1 LFVYTN
7 LLEEKMNNPNGPQN
21 PVARQNGIVVQEM
34 PDEVLVY
41 DLDTNK
47 AHCLNQSAAFV
58 WKSCDGS
65 NSVMDIV
72 RQFESQGRG
81 KVTEDFVWLA
91 IDQLNENGLLEN
103 KLAPKF
109 NSQSRR
115 QVLKTIGLASV
126 VALPIIASLVAPKQA
141 LGVVTCACTSNAACS
156 QPANAGCQSTTFC
169 NRLGLCA
176 PDPPTPRQAGSTSSA
191 G

>member
-1 LFVYTN
+1 
-7 LLEEKMNNPNGPQN
+7 MNNPNGPQN
-21 PVARQNGIVVQEM
+21 PMARQNGLVVQEM

-72 RQFESQGRG
+72 QQFEREGRG

-91 IDQLNENGLLEN
+91 IDQLGENGLLEN
-103 KLAPKF
+103 KISPNF
-109 NSQSRR
+109 NGQSRR
-115 QVLKTIGLASV
+115 QVLKTIGFASV
-126 VALPIIASLVAPKQA
+126 VALPIIASLVAPKRA
-141 LGVVTCACTSNAACS
+141 LGVATCACASDQMCTT
-156 QPANAGCQSTTFC
+156 PANAGCPSTTHC
-169 NRLGLCA
+169 NNLGLCA
-176 PDPPTPRQAGSTSSA
+176 PGPQPNKGTTKAG
-191 G
+191 

>member
-1 LFVYTN
+1 
-7 LLEEKMNNPNGPQN
+7 MNNPNGPQN
-21 PVARQNGIVVQEM
+21 PVARQSGLVVQEM

-65 NSVMDIV
+65 NTVSDIV
-72 RQFESQGRG
+72 QQFESNGRG

-103 KLAPKF
+103 KVAPRF
-109 NSQSRR
+109 RGQSRR

-126 VALPIIASLVAPKQA
+126 AALPVIASLVAPKSA
-141 LGVVTCACTSNAACS
+141 YGVASCVCTADQQCGTVQNASC
-156 QPANAGCQSTTFC
+156 PSTTHC
-169 NRLGLCA
+169 NNLGRCA
-176 PDPPTPRQAGSTSSA
+176 PDVPRQGKTN
-191 G
+191 